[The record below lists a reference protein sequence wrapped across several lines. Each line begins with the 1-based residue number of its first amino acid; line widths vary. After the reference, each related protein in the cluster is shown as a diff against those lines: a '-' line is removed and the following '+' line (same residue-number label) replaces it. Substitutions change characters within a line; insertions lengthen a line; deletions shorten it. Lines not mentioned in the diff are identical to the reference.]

1 MVRLTDRNMP
11 LPDPM
16 TGRDTALR
24 ANGVLHLATS
34 RMSLAFGILANDHF
48 YPYRDAR
55 GADRFSADGF
65 TVPGRLDSRAGT
77 FTIPGNPTPLR
88 FVLQPDGRLVLDS
101 PEDRTR
107 LTLER
112 APVAAGLP
120 ELLLGGAAIMQ
131 DIPRFVPLA
140 HPRVALFWEVPARDG
155 SGGYSEAFSA
165 ALTFTMGYAAF
176 FITRATPPPEGARH
190 RVGGSA
196 VAVGWLGV
204 YDDRDDSRTFN
215 PADRLRTV
223 SPIAIAWLAEG
234 RSSAPGFE
242 DLAPGY
248 NLVHQHQD
256 YVTGAVG
263 LTPFDATHP
272 VSPDV
277 PVPPRDSDERLP
289 DLLP

>member
-1 MVRLTDRNMP
+1 
-11 LPDPM
+11 M
-16 TGRDTALR
+16 TGRATPLR
-24 ANGVLHLATS
+24 ANGVLNLATS
-34 RMSLAFGILANDHF
+34 RLSLAFGILANDHF
-48 YPYRDAR
+48 YPYSDAR
-55 GADRFSADGF
+55 TAEGFSAEGF

-77 FTIPGNPTPLR
+77 FSIPGNPTPIR
-88 FVLQPDGRLVLDS
+88 LQLQSDGRLVLDS

-107 LTLER
+107 VTLER
-112 APVAAGLP
+112 APVFVGLP
-120 ELLLGGAAIMQ
+120 ELLLGGAATVR
-131 DIPRFVPLA
+131 DVTRFVPLA

-155 SGGYSEAFSA
+155 RDGYNESYSA

-176 FITRATPPPEGARH
+176 FITRAGAPPEGARH

-204 YDDRDDSRTFN
+204 YDDRDDSRTYN
-215 PADRLRTV
+215 AADRMRTV

-248 NLVHQHQD
+248 NLVHQHPD

-263 LTPFDATHP
+263 LTPFDATNP
-272 VSPDV
+272 VSPDI
-277 PVPPRDSDERLP
+277 PVPLRDADERLP
-289 DLLP
+289 DLLR